1 MPEIIENTI
10 NNIREGGKVIF
21 SNGQERIIEPHPC
34 RVHLEIRGMAL
45 YDFYCY
51 PEGPRDTDPDADS
64 SDVIQMILTAF
75 NQDEPT
81 GWLMNVQDAL
91 AIIHGLSTAAGLA
104 IEDGI
109 PVAPVDEPE
118 KRETLGEQ
126 LATIIEKEN
135 NVCFFCSDP
144 DCKGNEC
151 LEESVVY
158 CRCGGEMS
166 QIQVGDE
173 FYWKCSDCGITQVE
187 LDPEQENE

>member
-1 MPEIIENTI
+1 MPEIIEDTI
-10 NNIREGGKVIF
+10 DNIREGGKVVF

-45 YDFYCY
+45 YDFYYY
-51 PEGPRDTDPDADS
+51 PEGPQEADPGADT

-109 PVAPVDEPE
+109 PVAPVDESEE
-118 KRETLGEQ
+118 K
-126 LATIIEKEN
+126 N

-166 QIQVGDE
+166 QIQIGDE
-173 FYWKCSDCGITQVE
+173 SYWKCSDCGMSQIE
-187 LDPEQENE
+187 LDPEQKE